1 MEQIK
6 RLTGML
12 STPQRW
18 TILIASVL
26 VSAGLYGLVHWQKES
41 AFRPLYT
48 SLAAEDASLVIQKL
62 KEGSTEYRL
71 SNNGT
76 TISVPEEKVAE
87 LRLELAG
94 AGVPKSG
101 RIGFEIFDKTNFGMT
116 DFAEHVNYRRAVE
129 GELERSVMAL
139 SEVEQARV
147 HITFPKESV
156 FSEAQQPAKAS
167 VLIKIRPGASL
178 PETSI
183 PAITHLISS
192 AVEGLAPEAVS
203 VLDMRGNLLNRAK
216 RAASANDDSS
226 DAALEYRHKVEQD
239 LTSKLDAT
247 LEPLVGAG
255 RYRASVSA
263 ETDLTSGEQSEES
276 FDPTRSSIVSSQT
289 TEDTSTPTHAISGI
303 PGTASNL
310 PDAAP
315 RPAVTGGGTSR
326 KTESVNY
333 QTSRTVKRTILP
345 QGSIKRL
352 SVSVLIDHEAHWEGT
367 GANAK
372 RVLVPPSPERLKVI
386 HDVIAATAGFNAD
399 RGDQL
404 IVESLPFESTLN
416 LDPPIAVLPESN
428 THPRGRSPI
437 EQLKSDPKLMGIL
450 AAIVVVALSGCG
462 FILWRMKRSSAAR
475 SAQIHM
481 SQSLPEAPAT
491 GDSRELSRAA
501 TAAQD
506 GSPPS
511 SSSSNKIPALI
522 PARLEILTHELRETA
537 QKDAEICA
545 GVLRGWLREGQV

>member
-1 MEQIK
+1 
-6 RLTGML
+6 
-12 STPQRW
+12 
-18 TILIASVL
+18 
-26 VSAGLYGLVHWQKES
+26 
-41 AFRPLYT
+41 
-48 SLAAEDASLVIQKL
+48 
-62 KEGSTEYRL
+62 
-71 SNNGT
+71 
-76 TISVPEEKVAE
+76 VAE
-87 LRLELAG
+87 LRLELAA

-116 DFAEHVNYRRAVE
+116 DFAEHINYRRAVE
-129 GELERSVMAL
+129 GELERSVMAIA
-139 SEVEQARV
+139 EVEQARV

-167 VLIKIRPGASL
+167 VLIKIRAGANL
-178 PETSI
+178 PETAI

-192 AVEGLAPEAVS
+192 AVEGLVPESVS

-216 RAASANDDSS
+216 RAGSNSSDDSS

-276 FDPTRSSIVSSQT
+276 FDPTRSAMASSQT
-289 TEDTSTPTHAISGI
+289 TEDSSTPTRAIAGI

-326 KTESVNY
+326 KTENVTY

-372 RVLVPPSPERLKVI
+372 RVLVPPSPERMKVI
-386 HDVIAATAGFNAD
+386 HDLVAATAGFNME
-399 RGDQL
+399 RGDVL
-404 IVESLPFESTLN
+404 FVEALPFESTLN
-416 LDPPIAVLPESN
+416 LDPPLTALPPAGANPKRTPLEEFKAN
-428 THPRGRSPI
+428 
-437 EQLKSDPKLMGIL
+437 PKLL
-450 AAIVVVALSGCG
+450 AISGAAVVVLLAGCG
-462 FILWRMKRSSAAR
+462 FLFARMRKSSARA
-475 SAQIHM
+475 AQVRVT
-481 SQSLPEAPAT
+481 QALPEASAA
-491 GDSRELSRAA
+491 GNAQELSRAA
-501 TAAQD
+501 TATQD
-506 GSPPS
+506 AWTPS
-511 SSSSNKIPALI
+511 SSASSNKGTALP
-522 PARLEILTHELRETA
+522 PARLEALTAQLRDTA

-545 GVLRGWLREGQV
+545 GVLRGWLKEGQA

>member
-1 MEQIK
+1 MEQLK
-6 RLTGML
+6 RLLASL
-12 STPQRW
+12 STSQRW
-18 TILIASVL
+18 TIVVAAILISG
-26 VSAGLYGLVHWQKES
+26 GLYSLVHWQKES

-48 SLAAEDASLVIQKL
+48 TLAPEDASVVIQKL

-76 TISVPEEKVAE
+76 TVSVPEERVAE
-87 LRLELAG
+87 LRLELAA

-116 DFAEHVNYRRAVE
+116 DFAEHINYRRAVE
-129 GELERSVMAL
+129 GELERSVMAI

-167 VLIKIRPGASL
+167 VLIKIRPGAAL
-178 PETSI
+178 PETAI

-192 AVEGLAPEAVS
+192 AVEGLGPEAVS

-216 RAASANDDSS
+216 RAGNASDDSS
-226 DAALEYRHKVEQD
+226 NAALEYRHKVEQD

-276 FDPTRSSIVSSQT
+276 FDPTKSAMVSSQT
-289 TEDTSTPTHAISGI
+289 SEDTSTPTRAIAGI

-315 RPAVTGGGTSR
+315 RPQVTGGGTSR
-326 KTESVNY
+326 KTENVTY

-367 GANAK
+367 GANTK
-372 RVLVPPSPERLKVI
+372 RVLVPPSPERMKVI
-386 HDVIAATAGFNAD
+386 HDLVAATAGFSMD

-404 IVESLPFESTLN
+404 FVEALPFESTLN
-416 LDPPIAVLPESN
+416 LDPPVTALTATGANPKQ
-428 THPRGRSPI
+428 RSPLD
-437 EQLKSDPKLMGIL
+437 QLKADPKLL
-450 AAIVVVALSGCG
+450 AISGAVLVLLLAGCG
-462 FILWRMKRSSAAR
+462 FLFARMKKSSARA
-475 SAQIHM
+475 AKVKVTQA
-481 SQSLPEAPAT
+481 LPEAPAA
-491 GDSRELSRAA
+491 GNHQELARAA
-501 TAAQD
+501 AGTQD
-506 GSPPS
+506 TWTPS
-511 SSSSNKIPALI
+511 SSAPSNKIQSLA
-522 PARLEILTHELRETA
+522 PARLETLTTQLRDTA

-545 GVLRGWLREGQV
+545 GVLRGWLKEGQA